1 MIKLLTLFSPVRA
14 AAYVG
19 QTAASSIILPKRT
32 GITNAQFEGEIEESE
47 ASEPAFGQIEI
58 PNFSMKT
65 YTDISDQLLEDSVQ
79 NVEALLSEAFSEDFG
94 RKEGMVFVN
103 GTGVKQ
109 PRGIIRDIYDTHDV
123 REIAFDVAY
132 AQGVMA
138 PLVETGFP
146 VMTMR
151 QGWVTQ
157 SPALN
162 ELERAIVGRKFQH
175 GGHPVLRW
183 CFSNIAIHTDSAGN
197 RVMHKG
203 KSTDRIDGAVATWM
217 ALSRCA
223 TGEDQRSF
231 YSQDI
236 KPEDLAW
243 N

>member
-1 MIKLLTLFSPVRA
+1 M
-14 AAYVG
+14 
-19 QTAASSIILPKRT
+19 
-32 GITNAQFEGEIEESE
+32 
-47 ASEPAFGQIEI
+47 
-58 PNFSMKT
+58 
-65 YTDISDQLLEDSVQ
+65 
-79 NVEALLSEAFSEDFG
+79 
-94 RKEGMVFVN
+94 
-103 GTGVKQ
+103 
-109 PRGIIRDIYDTHDV
+109 
-123 REIAFDVAY
+123 AY

-138 PLVETGFP
+138 PLLEAGFP

-162 ELERAIVGRKFQH
+162 ELERAIVGGKFQH

-217 ALSRCA
+217 ALSRAA
-223 TGEDQRSF
+223 TGENQRSF
-231 YSQDI
+231 YSDPAVT
-236 KPEDLAW
+236 PEMLVW